1 MAKAMSQ
8 LESQN
13 GELQE
18 KSRAADDARR
28 QLERE
33 LLQLQNTLDTERRTC
48 SQGSEEIRQLQGTYR
63 AGRVWG
69 RSTPGRHIIK
79 GTCGILKRI
88 KGTTPGTLDIRC
100 EVGAVHWRGLKD
112 TERVLKDEVH
122 YGVLYAKG
130 TLERISPAGC
140 YIVTGTKG
148 TSEVH

>member
-48 SQGSEEIRQLQGTYR
+48 SQGSEEIHQLQGTYR
-63 AGRVWG
+63 EGRGCG
-69 RSTPGRHIIK
+69 RSTPGWHLMVVHI
-79 GTCGILKRI
+79 
-88 KGTTPGTLDIRC
+88 
-100 EVGAVHWRGLKD
+100 
-112 TERVLKDEVH
+112 RVLKALQGYTRGEI
-122 YGVLYAKG
+122 
-130 TLERISPAGC
+130 R
-140 YIVTGTKG
+140 
-148 TSEVH
+148 